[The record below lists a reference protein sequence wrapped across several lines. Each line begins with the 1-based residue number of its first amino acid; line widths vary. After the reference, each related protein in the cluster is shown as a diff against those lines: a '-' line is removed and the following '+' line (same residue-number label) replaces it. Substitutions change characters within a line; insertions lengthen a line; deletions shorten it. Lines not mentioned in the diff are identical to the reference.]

1 MLSYLSCH
9 EVIILLSIQINWLK
23 VVSYRTTDIQKLKTK
38 ARKKQQFLLRCYK
51 ILYEIQSETVKQM
64 KNEQTIIQYKTFI
77 GFKRILNE
85 GDNTKSHSNIYF
97 TKWNKLFNIWFT
109 QAKYCNQK
117 ELYMTGA
124 TIGPGAAYLASDFL
138 FPSFKHFLVR
148 SLRNMI
154 NKTGIQR
161 YFLIGLSEK
170 ARLHEKC
177 VDKQLLVFILQ

>member
-1 MLSYLSCH
+1 
-9 EVIILLSIQINWLK
+9 
-23 VVSYRTTDIQKLKTK
+23 
-38 ARKKQQFLLRCYK
+38 
-51 ILYEIQSETVKQM
+51 
-64 KNEQTIIQYKTFI
+64 
-77 GFKRILNE
+77 
-85 GDNTKSHSNIYF
+85 
-97 TKWNKLFNIWFT
+97 
-109 QAKYCNQK
+109 
-117 ELYMTGA
+117 MTGA

>member
-1 MLSYLSCH
+1 M
-9 EVIILLSIQINWLK
+9 
-23 VVSYRTTDIQKLKTK
+23 SYRTTDIQKLKTK
-38 ARKKQQFLLRCYK
+38 ARKKQQFLSRCYK

-64 KNEQTIIQYKTFI
+64 KNEQMIIQYKTFI

-85 GDNTKSHSNIYF
+85 GDNTKSRSNIYF
-97 TKWNKLFNIWFT
+97 TKWNELFNIWFT

-177 VDKQLLVFILQ
+177 LGIYSAIVICFVSIDTSITFFPDGCYRVYSII